1 MTFTLYYDKM
11 YLENNQY
18 LHSTKLQGKKL
29 LKMKYD
35 FDKIGK
41 RLQKERKEQK
51 MSQDDLMERLKK
63 EGVYIGR
70 NKLSA
75 IENGKADISGFDL
88 NFLFKLCIIFN
99 CDIGY
104 LLCEYDTKH
113 HVTADIC
120 ENTGLSENAVEK
132 IIKKRSSA
140 DEARAEKIAEYE
152 KLGKEWDAFD
162 ENDYQSNKEIEMQ
175 PDFESWGD
183 YLDKTALNALIESN
197 EFYKLLNILNRC
209 MYCDKNK
216 KISED
221 SEIFEKEL
229 LFFETQRLTTHIAEE
244 LMGKAK
250 K

>member
-75 IENGKADISGFDL
+75 I
-88 NFLFKLCIIFN
+88 
-99 CDIGY
+99 
-104 LLCEYDTKH
+104 
-113 HVTADIC
+113 
-120 ENTGLSENAVEK
+120 
-132 IIKKRSSA
+132 
-140 DEARAEKIAEYE
+140 
-152 KLGKEWDAFD
+152 
-162 ENDYQSNKEIEMQ
+162 
-175 PDFESWGD
+175 
-183 YLDKTALNALIESN
+183 
-197 EFYKLLNILNRC
+197 
-209 MYCDKNK
+209 
-216 KISED
+216 
-221 SEIFEKEL
+221 
-229 LFFETQRLTTHIAEE
+229 
-244 LMGKAK
+244 
-250 K
+250 